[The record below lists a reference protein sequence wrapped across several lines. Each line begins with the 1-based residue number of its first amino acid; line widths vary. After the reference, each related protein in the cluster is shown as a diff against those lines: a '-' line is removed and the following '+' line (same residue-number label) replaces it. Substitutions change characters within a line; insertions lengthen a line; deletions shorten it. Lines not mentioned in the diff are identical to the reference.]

1 MYKVDCS
8 LADPLLLNWVGLT
21 QKYNKQGKLLKLR
34 DKFQEAWEM
43 GQFKPS
49 ISSSFFFFKK
59 GDKGLH
65 PTNSRRH
72 GRWDD
77 SNLLLAPRFRR
88 GIKDFTPQK
97 EARI

>member
-49 ISSSFFFFKK
+49 ISSSFFFF
-59 GDKGLH
+59 L
-65 PTNSRRH
+65 
-72 GRWDD
+72 
-77 SNLLLAPRFRR
+77 RR
-88 GIKDFTPQK
+88 GIKDCTPQIL
-97 EARI
+97 EGMGDGTIQTFYWLPGLEGG